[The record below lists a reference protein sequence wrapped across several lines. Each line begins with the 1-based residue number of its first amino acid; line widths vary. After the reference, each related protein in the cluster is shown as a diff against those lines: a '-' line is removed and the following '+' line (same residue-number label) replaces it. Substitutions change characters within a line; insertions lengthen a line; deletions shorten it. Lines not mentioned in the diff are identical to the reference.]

1 MPTTYAHYRF
11 GKDVYERLPDSLK
24 ESIDEYRGLYDIG
37 LHGPDLLFYY
47 KALTKNPINQKGFA
61 MHERPGQEFFQ
72 AAAPI
77 ADAMTDSSPA
87 RAYLCGFLCHF
98 ALDSNCHPY
107 VEQMVRET
115 GVTHSA
121 IEAELDRYFMEKDGH
136 DPLSYHPTGHL
147 IACPFH
153 ARVIAR
159 FFPGIG
165 NREIETCI
173 RSIRFYCNLLVVPG
187 RFRRTLTYT
196 VMKLGG
202 CSQSIRDM
210 VIRYQKIPACIPLC
224 IRLEELYQKAM
235 ADAVEL
241 IQNFQE
247 YMDGNSVLD
256 KRLEHTFGE
265 F

>member
-187 RFRRTLTYT
+187 RFRRALTYT

-224 IRLEELYQKAM
+224 IRLEELYQKAV